1 MVDYTNIKE
10 RVQDA
15 AASRTALAIR
25 GGGSKDFYGRT
36 IQGETLAVGD
46 YSGIIDYTPSE
57 LVISARA
64 GTALAELESQ
74 LNEQGQM
81 LPFEPPHFGAGATL
95 GGTIACGLS
104 GPRRPYAGAARDFV
118 LGINCISGKGEY
130 LRFGGQVMKN
140 VAGYDLSRMLTGS
153 LGTLAVLLDIHLK
166 VLPRPE
172 ISTTIR
178 QPCKLTDA
186 LQRMNLWAAKP
197 VPLSGGCYMDD
208 HLYIRLSG
216 TARGVQ
222 AAAEKLGGDK
232 VDSSETFW
240 QDLRE
245 QRLGFFSGDTP
256 LWRLSVPPA
265 CEPFELE
272 GESLIDW
279 GGAQRWLKSR
289 LPASTIRAATAKA
302 GGHATLFSGGDREG
316 DVFQPLPPA
325 LLALHQRLKQ
335 SLDPAGILNPG
346 RMYPVL

>member
-1 MVDYTNIKE
+1 MNDYTDIRE
-10 RVQDA
+10 QVQSA
-15 AASRTALAIR
+15 AASQTALAIR

-46 YSGIIDYTPSE
+46 YSGIIDYTSSE

-64 GTALAELESQ
+64 GTTLAELESQ

-172 ISTTIR
+172 INTTVR
-178 QPCKLTDA
+178 QSCNETEA
-186 LQRMNLWAAKP
+186 LQRMNQWAGKP
-197 VPLSGGCYMDD
+197 VPLSGGCFINGQ
-208 HLYIRLSG
+208 LTVRLSG
-216 TARGVQ
+216 TKPGVQ
-222 AAAEKLGGDK
+222 AAASTLGGDIL
-232 VDSSETFW
+232 DSAEVFW

-245 QRLGFFSGDTP
+245 QRLEFFSGDTP

-265 CEPFELE
+265 CEPLQLE
-272 GESLIDW
+272 GQSLIDW
-279 GGAQRWLKSR
+279 GGAQRWLKTD
-289 LPASTIRAATAKA
+289 LPAGTIRASAEKA
-302 GGHATLFSGGDREG
+302 GGHATLFRGGDREG

-346 RMYPVL
+346 RMYPGL